1 MSDSN
6 LLEDICK
13 EIGKALPKIKVADT
27 DFKGYFFKN
36 DKNFDDYVKQQK
48 MKKGNEP
55 LFNKKSHQRIE
66 IPKNYFGFQK

>member
-36 DKNFDDYVKQQK
+36 DKNFEDYVNKQ
-48 MKKGNEP
+48 KGKNTKEP
-55 LFNKKSHQRIE
+55 IFSKKSHQ
-66 IPKNYFGFQK
+66 KV

>member
-48 MKKGNEP
+48 AKKG
-55 LFNKKSHQRIE
+55 H
-66 IPKNYFGFQK
+66 